1 MNSRCERQDRR
12 LRNQYLSNNT
22 YGIEQQKIIGKAVSK
37 QLGIN
42 LLETSELPQYGKYCP
57 YDWVNDTENVFG
69 ELKYRRVKKDAYRT
83 TIVGV
88 PKIKYALSNPD
99 KYFFFVFRFIDGL
112 YCCDFKDIDLSQK
125 PRLNVA
131 KNGFSEWVYDI
142 PINILRPLHS
152 YNFSVPDRE
161 DEDETLSNTRQ

>member
-1 MNSRCERQDRR
+1 MSCLAERQSKR
-12 LRNQYLSNNT
+12 LRHQYLANNE
-22 YGIEQQKIIGKAVSK
+22 YGINQQKLIGKAVSK
-37 QLGIN
+37 QLGID
-42 LLETSELPQYGKYCP
+42 LIETSELPQYGKYCP
-57 YDWVNDTENVFG
+57 YDWVNETEDVFG

-88 PKIKYALSNPD
+88 PKIKYALSHPD

-125 PRLNVA
+125 PRLNEA

-142 PINILRPLHS
+142 PIEVLRPLHE
-152 YNFSVPDRE
+152 YNFTMNIRE
-161 DEDETLSNTRQ
+161 EHSLQHE